1 MGVVPEAILPR
12 PAVPL
17 PPLDDLLG
25 HVPVVKLES
34 PLYVYSLAQEGE
46 AGEQALPGRVQ
57 GLGVHRRGQSS
68 SQTQEDRGWTQCG
81 VLHSIPQTHHL
92 LPLSFALSPF
102 LKPQVPPCLWVGLL
116 FPVPLPSLDCSRT
129 DSGQTP

>member
-68 SQTQEDRGWTQCG
+68 FWDFPRRTEAGPNVEFCTQ
-81 VLHSIPQTHHL
+81 
-92 LPLSFALSPF
+92 SPR
-102 LKPQVPPCLWVGLL
+102 PTTSSHCPSL
-116 FPVPLPSLDCSRT
+116 FPLFLNPKSLLA
-129 DSGQTP
+129 SG